1 MSSKPSTGPLGEQ
14 TTYPAT
20 YTPSVLHAMDR
31 SISRARSGISNAEAM
46 FGEDLWN
53 GYELSWL
60 DLQGKP
66 QVAGLR
72 LRVPCQSAAIVESKS
87 LKLYLNSFSM
97 TRFEN
102 RAAVLR
108 TLDQDLTLAFR
119 SAVTLELLELHQL
132 ISPVQQLPGVCLDE
146 VDVQTD
152 IYQRDP
158 DLLSLDQDGATDLV
172 VQESLHSHL
181 FRSLCPVTGQPDWA
195 SILIE
200 YRGQPIAR
208 DALLRYL
215 ISYRS
220 HQAFHENTIEQIYQ
234 DIAQICV
241 PEKLSVYGYFQR
253 RGGLDINPVRS
264 SHEASVAVAIARLP
278 RQ

>member
-1 MSSKPSTGPLGEQ
+1 MSSKPATGPLGEQ

-119 SAVTLELLELHQL
+119 SAVTLELLDLHQL

-146 VDVQTD
+146 LDVETD

-158 DLLSLDQDGATDLV
+158 DLLSLDKGGATDLV

-208 DALLRYL
+208 ESLLRYL

-220 HQAFHENTIEQIYQ
+220 HQAFHETTIEQIYQ

-264 SHEASVAVAIARLP
+264 SHEASVAVARLP

>member
-1 MSSKPSTGPLGEQ
+1 MASVTATGPLGQQ
-14 TTYPAT
+14 TAYPAT

-31 SISRARSGISNAEAM
+31 SIARARSGISNARAM
-46 FGEDLWN
+46 FGEDLWT

-87 LKLYLNSFSM
+87 LKLYLNGFSM

-102 RAAVLR
+102 RAAILR

-119 SAVTLELLELHQL
+119 SPVTLELLELRQL
-132 ISPVQQLPGVCLDE
+132 IGSAQQLPGICLDE
-146 VDVQTD
+146 VDVCTD
-152 IYQRDP
+152 KYQRDP
-158 DLLSLDQDGATDLV
+158 DLLRLDQGGAADLV
-172 VQESLHSHL
+172 VHESLHSHL

-200 YRGQPIAR
+200 YQGEPIAR

-220 HQAFHENTIEQIYQ
+220 HQAFHETTIEQIYQ
-234 DIAQICV
+234 DIAQACA
-241 PEKLSVYGYFQR
+241 PERLSVYGYFQR
-253 RGGLDINPVRS
+253 RGGLEINPVRA
-264 SHEASVAVAIARLP
+264 SHEISLTLTRLP

>member
-1 MSSKPSTGPLGEQ
+1 
-14 TTYPAT
+14 
-20 YTPSVLHAMDR
+20 MDR

-119 SAVTLELLELHQL
+119 SAVTLELLDLHQL

-146 VDVQTD
+146 LDVETD

-158 DLLSLDQDGATDLV
+158 DLLSLDKGGATDLV

-220 HQAFHENTIEQIYQ
+220 HQAFHETTIEQIYQ

-264 SHEASVAVAIARLP
+264 SHEASVAVARLP